1 MVVSEI
7 VLLLSADINIQEAYE
22 QFEAR
27 SERRWDRFLAEM
39 DRLLGLLSSFPE
51 LGPLIYGS
59 RRRLLMREFN
69 YGIFY
74 TITGHRIIVSNVF
87 DLRSDPE
94 WLLEQFGED

>member
-27 SERRWDRFLAEM
+27 SERRG

-51 LGPLIYGS
+51 LGPLVYGS

-94 WLLEQFGED
+94 WLREQFGED

>member
-1 MVVSEI
+1 MSEV

-22 QFEAR
+22 WFAAQGEDRA
-27 SERRWDRFLAEM
+27 DRFLAEL

-51 LGPLIYGS
+51 LGPVVYAK

-69 YGIFY
+69 FGIFY
-74 TITGHRIIVSNVF
+74 TLVGARVVVSNVL

-94 WLLEQFGED
+94 WLREQFEG